1 MELDKL
7 KGLLTESRNP
17 RSAHIDACST
27 REIVRIINEE
37 DKTVAEA
44 VARETDQIAELID
57 AAANA
62 IQNGGRLLYIGAG
75 TSGRLGVLDAAECRP
90 TYGVDDNTVVGLIAG
105 GRGAM
110 FSAVEGAEDSLAL
123 AAEELRAIDFCSRDV
138 LVGLAASGR
147 TPYVIGGLRYA
158 RSIGAVTGSIAC
170 TSGAEI
176 SALSD
181 IAIEVLTGPE
191 VVTGSTRMK
200 AGTAQ
205 KMVLNMLSTG
215 TMIRLGKVMGNLMVD
230 VQATNDKLK
239 ARAVRIVMEAAE
251 VDKGTAE
258 AALQQSGGSAKKAI
272 LSLSDPAS
280 VGGKLT

>member
-7 KGLLTESRNP
+7 KNLLTESRNP
-17 RSAHIDACST
+17 RSAHIDKCST
-27 REIVRIINEE
+27 EEIVRIINAE
-37 DKTVAEA
+37 DKTVADA
-44 VARETDQIAELID
+44 VEKETAQIAKLID
-57 AAANA
+57 AGVVALE
-62 IQNGGRLLYIGAG
+62 NGGRLIYIGAG

-110 FSAVEGAEDSLAL
+110 FSAVEGAEDSLTL
-123 AAEELRAIDFCSRDV
+123 AEEELRAIGFTSRDV

-147 TPYVIGGLRYA
+147 TPYVIGGLKYA
-158 RSIGAVTGSIAC
+158 KSIGAVTGSVAC
-170 TSGAEI
+170 TANAEI
-176 SALSD
+176 SAIAD
-181 IAIEVLTGPE
+181 IPIEVLTGAE

-215 TMIRLGKVMGNLMVD
+215 VMIRLGKVMGNLMVD

-251 VDKGTAE
+251 VDKATAE
-258 AALQQSGGSAKKAI
+258 LALQQNGGSAKKAI
-272 LSLSDPAS
+272 LSL
-280 VGGKLT
+280 L

>member
-7 KGLLTESRNP
+7 KNLLTETRNP
-17 RSAHIDACST
+17 RSAHIDKCST
-27 REIVRIINEE
+27 EEIVRIINAE

-44 VARETDQIAELID
+44 VEKETAQIAKLID
-57 AAANA
+57 AGVVALE
-62 IQNGGRLLYIGAG
+62 NGGRLIYIGAG

-110 FSAVEGAEDSLAL
+110 FSAVEGAEDSLTL
-123 AAEELRAIDFCSRDV
+123 AEEELRAIDFTSRDV

-147 TPYVIGGLRYA
+147 TPYVIGGLQYA
-158 RSIGAVTGSIAC
+158 KSIGAVTGSVAC
-170 TSGAEI
+170 TANAEI
-176 SALSD
+176 SAIAD
-181 IAIEVLTGPE
+181 IPIEVLTGAE

-215 TMIRLGKVMGNLMVD
+215 VMIRLGKVMGNLMVD

-251 VDKGTAE
+251 VDKATAE
-258 AALQQSGGSAKKAI
+258 LALQQNGGSAKKAI
-272 LSLSDPAS
+272 LSL
-280 VGGKLT
+280 L

>member
-1 MELDKL
+1 MEIEKL
-7 KGLLTESRNP
+7 QSLLTEQRNP
-17 RSAHIDACST
+17 RSAHIDTCST
-27 REIVRIINEE
+27 QEIVRIINAE
-37 DKTVAEA
+37 DRTVAEA
-44 VARETDQIAELID
+44 VARETDQIARLID
-57 AAANA
+57 AAAHA
-62 IQNGGRLLYIGAG
+62 IRNGGRLLYIGAG

-105 GRGAM
+105 GKSAM
-110 FSAVEGAEDSLAL
+110 FSAVEGAEDSLTL
-123 AAEELRAIDFCSRDV
+123 AAEELRAIDFCNRDV

-147 TPYVIGGLRYA
+147 TPYVKGGLQYA
-158 RSIGAVTGSIAC
+158 RSIGAVTGSVAC
-170 TSGAEI
+170 TQQAEI
-176 SALSD
+176 SALAD
-181 IAIEVLTGPE
+181 IPIEVLTGPE

-258 AALQQSGGSAKKAI
+258 AALQQNGGSAKKAI
-272 LSLSDPAS
+272 LSLLEESR
-280 VGGKLT
+280 T

>member
-17 RSAHIDACST
+17 NSVHIDKCT
-27 REIVRIINEE
+27 TEEIVRIINAE
-37 DKTVAEA
+37 DKTVADAVEKEA
-44 VARETDQIAELID
+44 LQIAKLID
-57 AAANA
+57 AGVTAME
-62 IQNGGRLLYIGAG
+62 NGGRLIYIGAG

-110 FSAVEGAEDSLAL
+110 FSAVEGAEDSLTL
-123 AAEELRAIDFCSRDV
+123 AEEELRAIDFSSRDV

-147 TPYVIGGLRYA
+147 TPYVIGGLQYA
-158 RSIGAVTGSIAC
+158 HSLGAVTGSVAC
-170 TSGAEI
+170 TANAEI
-176 SALSD
+176 SALAD
-181 IAIEVLTGPE
+181 IPIEVLTGAE

-215 TMIRLGKVMGNLMVD
+215 VMIRLGKVMGNLMVD

-251 VDKGTAE
+251 VDKATAE
-258 AALQQSGGSAKKAI
+258 LALQQNGGSAKKAI
-272 LSLSDPAS
+272 MSL
-280 VGGKLT
+280 L

>member
-7 KGLLTESRNP
+7 KNLLTETRNP
-17 RSAHIDACST
+17 RSAYIDKCST
-27 REIVRIINEE
+27 EEIVRIINAE
-37 DKTVAEA
+37 DKTVADA
-44 VARETDQIAELID
+44 VEKETAQIAKLID
-57 AAANA
+57 AGVVALE
-62 IQNGGRLLYIGAG
+62 NGGRLIYIGAG

-110 FSAVEGAEDSLAL
+110 FSAVEGAEDSLTL
-123 AAEELRAIDFCSRDV
+123 AEEELRAIDFSAKDV

-147 TPYVIGGLRYA
+147 TPYVIGGLQYA
-158 RSIGAVTGSIAC
+158 KSIGAVTGSVAC
-170 TSGAEI
+170 TANAEI
-176 SALSD
+176 SVIAD
-181 IAIEVLTGPE
+181 IPIEVLTGAE

-215 TMIRLGKVMGNLMVD
+215 VMIRLGKVMGNLMVD

-251 VDKGTAE
+251 VDKATAE
-258 AALQQSGGSAKKAI
+258 VALARCGGSAKKAI
-272 LSLSDPAS
+272 VSL
-280 VGGKLT
+280 L

>member
-17 RSAHIDACST
+17 RSAHIDTCST
-27 REIVRIINEE
+27 QEIVRIINEE

-44 VARETDQIAELID
+44 VARETDQIALLID
-57 AAANA
+57 AAAHA
-62 IQNGGRLLYIGAG
+62 IRNGGRLIYIGAG

-90 TYGVDDNTVVGLIAG
+90 TYGVDDNTVVGLIAC

-110 FSAVEGAEDSLAL
+110 FSAVEGAEDSLTL
-123 AAEELRAIDFCSRDV
+123 AEEELRAIDFCSRDV

-176 SALSD
+176 SALAD
-181 IAIEVLTGPE
+181 IPIEVLTGPE

-258 AALQQSGGSAKKAI
+258 AALQQNGGSAKKAI
-272 LSLSDPAS
+272 LSLLEESR
-280 VGGKLT
+280 T

>member
-7 KGLLTESRNP
+7 KNLLTESRNP
-17 RSAHIDACST
+17 RSAHIDKCST
-27 REIVRIINEE
+27 EEIVRIINAE
-37 DKTVAEA
+37 DKTVADA
-44 VARETDQIAELID
+44 VEKETVQIAKLID
-57 AAANA
+57 AGVTALE
-62 IQNGGRLLYIGAG
+62 NGGRLIYIGAG

-110 FSAVEGAEDSLAL
+110 FSAVEGAEDSLTL
-123 AAEELRAIDFCSRDV
+123 AEEELRAIDFSAKDV

-147 TPYVIGGLRYA
+147 TSYVIGGLKYA
-158 RSIGAVTGSIAC
+158 KSIGAVTGSVAC
-170 TSGAEI
+170 TANAEI
-176 SALSD
+176 SAIAD
-181 IAIEVLTGPE
+181 IPIEVLTGAE

-215 TMIRLGKVMGNLMVD
+215 VMIRLGKVMGNLMVD

-251 VDKGTAE
+251 VDKATAE
-258 AALQQSGGSAKKAI
+258 LALQQNGGSAKKAI
-272 LSLSDPAS
+272 FSL
-280 VGGKLT
+280 L

>member
-7 KGLLTESRNP
+7 KNLLTESRNP
-17 RSAHIDACST
+17 RSAHIDKCST
-27 REIVRIINEE
+27 EEIVRIINAE
-37 DKTVAEA
+37 DKTVADA
-44 VARETDQIAELID
+44 VEKETAQIAELID
-57 AAANA
+57 AGVTALE
-62 IQNGGRLLYIGAG
+62 NGGRLIYIGAG

-110 FSAVEGAEDSLAL
+110 FSAVEGAEDSLTL
-123 AAEELRAIDFCSRDV
+123 AEEELRAIGFSAKDV

-147 TPYVIGGLRYA
+147 TPYVIGGLQYA
-158 RSIGAVTGSIAC
+158 KSIGAVTGSVAC
-170 TSGAEI
+170 TANAEI
-176 SALSD
+176 SAVAD
-181 IAIEVLTGPE
+181 IPIEVLTGAE

-215 TMIRLGKVMGNLMVD
+215 VMIRLGKVMGNLMVD

-251 VDKGTAE
+251 VDKATAE
-258 AALQQSGGSAKKAI
+258 LALQQNGGSAKKAI
-272 LSLSDPAS
+272 LSL
-280 VGGKLT
+280 L

>member
-1 MELDKL
+1 MELNRL
-7 KGLLTESRNP
+7 KNLLTESRNP
-17 RSAHIDACST
+17 RSAHIDRCST
-27 REIVRIINEE
+27 EELVRIINEE

-44 VARETDQIAELID
+44 VSHELGQIAKLID
-57 AAANA
+57 VAEAALK
-62 IQNGGRLLYIGAG
+62 NGGRLIYIGAG

-110 FSAVEGAEDSLAL
+110 FSAVEGAEDSLTL
-123 AAEELRAIDFCSRDV
+123 AEEELRAIGFSRADV

-147 TPYVIGGLRYA
+147 TPYVIGGLTYA
-158 RSIGAVTGSIAC
+158 RSVGAVTGSVAC
-170 TSGAEI
+170 TAHAEI
-176 SALSD
+176 SALTD
-181 IAIEVLTGPE
+181 VPIEVLTGAE

-215 TMIRLGKVMGNLMVD
+215 VMIRLGKVMGNLMVD

-239 ARAVRIVMEAAE
+239 TRAVRIVMEAAE
-251 VDKGTAE
+251 VDQATAE
-258 AALQQSGGSAKKAI
+258 AALEQHGGSAKQAI
-272 LSLSDPAS
+272 LSL
-280 VGGKLT
+280 L

>member
-17 RSAHIDACST
+17 RSAHIDTCST
-27 REIVRIINEE
+27 QEIVRIINEE

-44 VARETDQIAELID
+44 VARETDQIALLID
-57 AAANA
+57 AAAHA
-62 IQNGGRLLYIGAG
+62 IRNGGRLIYIGAG

-110 FSAVEGAEDSLAL
+110 FSAVEGAEDSLTL
-123 AAEELRAIDFCSRDV
+123 AEEELRAIDFCSRDV

-176 SALSD
+176 SALAD
-181 IAIEVLTGPE
+181 IPIEVLTGPE

-258 AALQQSGGSAKKAI
+258 AALQQNGGSAKKAI
-272 LSLSDPAS
+272 LSLLEESR
-280 VGGKLT
+280 T